1 MSKDTVCAYAW
12 NAIHFSDGVSVCC
25 NSLVRLKN
33 NEGEKTTSKDLLNLK
48 NNNDLIQLRKDLLNG
63 VKNSIC
69 DRCWKMEPD
78 SFRKSA
84 NDIYPETFNK
94 IITESPDDLPI
105 EHIFLSIGNTCNL
118 NCRMCNPASSS
129 MIEKEWNTN
138 GPHPVNSSNII
149 ASDQDFTNLNHMGDP
164 HFIQFIKD
172 NHQHLKQIY
181 IYGGEPFIIIDEHL
195 KLLQLLV
202 DLGVSEN
209 IKINYSTNGTN
220 VNLRRY
226 IDIWKNFK
234 SINISVSCDGMEEVY
249 DYIRWPNT
257 WSKMQ
262 KSLDYYYELSKKND
276 NIDIGIACTIQNT
289 NIYQIEKFHEFIK
302 NRYNKNVFYIPVN
315 SPVEFSLNTLPFSTL
330 KDLSENNLP
339 ERVLTYVNEA
349 LKTYDAEKTTE
360 KFNNFVKTLAWQDKY
375 RNQNMY
381 DYLPQIREWEVL
393 IRDQDT

>member
-12 NAIHFSDGVSVCC
+12 NAIHFSDSLTVCC
-25 NSLVRLKN
+25 NSQVRLKTN
-33 NEGEKTTSKDLLNLK
+33 DGGKTTSKDLLDLK
-48 NNNDLIQLRKDLLNG
+48 NNKDLIQLKKDLLNG
-63 VKNSIC
+63 VKNPIC
-69 DRCWKMEPD
+69 DRCWKMEPN
-78 SFRKSA
+78 SFRKYA

-129 MIEKEWNTN
+129 MIEKEWSASR
-138 GPHPVNSSNII
+138 HPVNGRSDQVI

-209 IKINYSTNGTN
+209 IRINYSTNGTN

-302 NRYNKNVFYIPVN
+302 NRYNNNVFYIPVN
-315 SPVEFSLNTLPFSTL
+315 SPVEFSLNTLPISIL
-330 KDLSENNLP
+330 KDLSEKDFP
-339 ERVLTYVNEA
+339 ESVLICINEA
-349 LKTYDAEKTTE
+349 LQNYDIKETTE
-360 KFNNFVKTLAWQDKY
+360 NFDNFIKTLEWQDEY

-381 DYLPQIREWEVL
+381 EYLPQIREWEL
-393 IRDQDT
+393 LFKEL

>member
-1 MSKDTVCAYAW
+1 MSKDTICTYAW
-12 NAIHFSDGVSVCC
+12 NAIHFTDSLSVCC
-25 NSLVRLKN
+25 NTQVRLKN
-33 NEGEKTTSKDLLNLK
+33 NDGGKSTSKDLLDLK

-84 NDIYPETFNK
+84 NNIYSETFNK
-94 IITESPDDLPI
+94 IITESPDTLPL

-149 ASDQDFTNLNHMGDP
+149 ASDQDFTNLNHMGNP

-172 NHQHLKQIY
+172 NYHSLKQIY

-202 DLGVSEN
+202 DLGVSKN

-226 IDIWKNFK
+226 IDLWKNFK
-234 SINISVSCDGMEEVY
+234 TIHISVSCDGMEEVY

-262 KSLDYYYELSKKND
+262 KSLDYYYEFTEKND
-276 NIDIGIACTIQNT
+276 NIEFSIACTIQNA
-289 NIYQIEKFHEFIK
+289 NIYQIEKFHQFIK
-302 NRYNKNVFYIPVN
+302 NNYNREVFYIPVN
-315 SPVEFSLNTLPFSTL
+315 SPEEFSLNTLPVSTL

-339 ERVLTYVNEA
+339 ERVLTYVNDV
-349 LKTYDAEKTTE
+349 LKTYDIEKTTE

-381 DYLPQIREWEVL
+381 DYLPQIRKWEVL
-393 IRDQDT
+393 IRDQDI